1 MRLTDEYTYGINWD
15 AANLEEGW
23 EEIDEDGT
31 TPELSSSKNCPVRQF
46 QASRCLDHDHARE
59 AETDLRKVTVYLP
72 YAVFRKMHQYKKRKR
87 IRSYSEA
94 ITSALTSYLE

>member
-1 MRLTDEYTYGINWD
+1 MRMTDENTFGINW
-15 AANLEEGW
+15 AAVELEEGW
-23 EEIDEDGT
+23 EEDDESGT
-31 TPELSSSKNCPVRQF
+31 THVSIPLKNHPAGHF

-72 YAVFRKMHQYKKRKR
+72 YALYRKMHQYKKRKR